1 MPFRRTDRLVVLLV
15 VLLDVGLLS
24 GCAGSLHEQKLIQPE
39 GPSSQACL
47 ARCDR
52 LKDECEARQ
61 NLREQECAARVTAA
75 KADYEVCVASGSTP
89 CSQPES
95 CLGADMTICQRH
107 YEECFTGCGGRVERQ
122 LRSHPWASPP
132 RSQPAAPPKE
142 PAG

>member
-1 MPFRRTDRLVVLLV
+1 MPFRTAHRLVVFLA
-15 VLLDVGLLS
+15 VGLLG

-39 GPSSQACL
+39 GASSQACL

-61 NLREQECAARVTAA
+61 NLREQECAARVAVA
-75 KADYEVCVASGSTP
+75 KADYEVCVVSGSTP

-95 CLGADMTICQRH
+95 CLGADMSICQGH
-107 YEECFTGCGGRVERQ
+107 YEECFTACGGRVESQ
-122 LRSHPWASPP
+122 LRSRPWEAPS
-132 RSQPAAPPKE
+132 RSQSAAPPKE

>member
-1 MPFRRTDRLVVLLV
+1 MPFRLAHRLVVFLA
-15 VLLDVGLLS
+15 VGLLGS
-24 GCAGSLHEQKLIQPE
+24 CADSLHEQKLIQPE
-39 GPSSQACL
+39 GPSSQDCL

-52 LKDECEARQ
+52 LKDECQARQ
-61 NLREQECAARVTAA
+61 NLREEECAARVAAA
-75 KADYEVCVASGSTP
+75 KADYDLCKASRSAP

-122 LRSHPWASPP
+122 LRSRPWEAPS
-132 RSQPAAPPKE
+132 RSQPGASPNE